1 MSEELLQQLIHMVG
15 ENNRIVK
22 EVQQELREFKAE
34 MYEFRAEMYAFR
46 DEMYAFREEM
56 YAFREEMYAFREEMY
71 DFRDDAI
78 QRLERLERQ
87 DKLIEADIDLLHKKV
102 SDHEREINRIKQVG
116 Q

>member
-34 MYEFRAEMYAFR
+34 MYEFKAEMYEFRAEMYRFR
-46 DEMYAFREEM
+46 DEMYE
-56 YAFREEMYAFREEMY
+56 
-71 DFRDDAI
+71 FRDDAI
-78 QRLERLERQ
+78 SRLERLERQ
-87 DKLIEADIDLLHKKV
+87 DKLIEADLDLLHKKV

>member
-1 MSEELLQQLIHMVG
+1 MSEELLQQLVHMVA
-15 ENNRIVK
+15 ENNRLIK
-22 EVQQELREFKAE
+22 DVQQELREFKAE
-34 MYEFRAEMYAFR
+34 MYEFKTEMYAFR

-56 YAFREEMYAFREEMY
+56 YEFRDEMYAFREEMY
-71 DFRDDAI
+71 EFRDDAT

-87 DKLIEADIDLLHKKV
+87 DKLIEADIDLIHKKV

>member
-34 MYEFRAEMYAFR
+34 MYEFKAEMYTFR
-46 DEMYAFREEM
+46 DEMYE
-56 YAFREEMYAFREEMY
+56 
-71 DFRDDAI
+71 FRDDAI
-78 QRLERLERQ
+78 SRLERLERQ
-87 DKLIEADIDLLHKKV
+87 DKLIEADLDLLHKKV

>member
-1 MSEELLQQLIHMVG
+1 MSEELLQQLVHMVA
-15 ENNRIVK
+15 ENNRLIK
-22 EVQQELREFKAE
+22 DVQQELREFKAE
-34 MYEFRAEMYAFR
+34 MYEFKTEMYAFR

-56 YAFREEMYAFREEMY
+56 YEFRE
-71 DFRDDAI
+71 DAT

-87 DKLIEADIDLLHKKV
+87 DKLIEADIGLMHKKV

>member
-34 MYEFRAEMYAFR
+34 MYEFKAEMYEFKAEMYEFRAEMYRFR
-46 DEMYAFREEM
+46 DEMYE
-56 YAFREEMYAFREEMY
+56 
-71 DFRDDAI
+71 FRDDAI
-78 QRLERLERQ
+78 SRLERLERQ
-87 DKLIEADIDLLHKKV
+87 DKLIEADLDLLHKKV

>member
-34 MYEFRAEMYAFR
+34 MYEFKAEMYEFKAEMYTFR
-46 DEMYAFREEM
+46 DEMYE
-56 YAFREEMYAFREEMY
+56 
-71 DFRDDAI
+71 FRDDAI
-78 QRLERLERQ
+78 SRLERLERQ
-87 DKLIEADIDLLHKKV
+87 DKLIEADLDLLHKKV

>member
-1 MSEELLQQLIHMVG
+1 MSEELLQQLIHMVA

-34 MYEFRAEMYAFR
+34 MYEFKAEMYEFRAEMYTFR
-46 DEMYAFREEM
+46 DEMYT
-56 YAFREEMYAFREEMY
+56 FREEMY

-78 QRLERLERQ
+78 QRLERLERK
-87 DKLIEADIDLLHKKV
+87 DRLIEADVDLMHKKV

-116 Q
+116 P